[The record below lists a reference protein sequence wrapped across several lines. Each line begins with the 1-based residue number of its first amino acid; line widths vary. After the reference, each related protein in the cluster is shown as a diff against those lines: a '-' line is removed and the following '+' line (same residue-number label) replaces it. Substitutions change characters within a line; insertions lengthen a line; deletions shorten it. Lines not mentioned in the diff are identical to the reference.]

1 MPCQVKLSKTFEIFT
16 WNSPYNIGYKSV
28 DGWLISF
35 RIEINAHNFV
45 GKIRFI
51 VSLIFFL
58 ICRK

>member
-45 GKIRFI
+45 GLIRFI
-51 VSLIFFL
+51 VS
-58 ICRK
+58 